1 VKTVRV
7 VLLLLNLS
15 LIVVLGYLTYG
26 YFVGWEFFKEKV
38 VFGLEPRDY
47 LSTEPIRIRRPWTH
61 IEALVGPL
69 AEPPKIEEE
78 PEPEPEV
85 ITVKP
90 IMENV
95 EVWGVVYD
103 EKEGGVRGIVA
114 SVKGLPRYISIGD
127 VVLEEPLITLG
138 SISEVEK
145 GKRYLLKFLDE
156 NDKELPVAFA
166 LE

>member
-1 VKTVRV
+1 MKTVRIT
-7 VLLLLNLS
+7 LLILNLF
-15 LIVVLGYLTYG
+15 LIVALGYLTYG

-38 VFGLEPRDY
+38 VSLLEPRDY
-47 LSTEPIRIRRPWTH
+47 LSTEPIRIRRPWAH

-69 AEPPKIEEE
+69 AEPPKVEDE
-78 PEPEPEV
+78 PEPQPKV
-85 ITVKP
+85 ATVRP

-95 EVWGVVYD
+95 EVWGIIYD
-103 EKEGGVRGIVA
+103 DKEGGIRGIVA

-127 VVLEEPLITLG
+127 VVLEKPLITLG

-145 GKRYLLKFLDE
+145 GKRYILKFLDE